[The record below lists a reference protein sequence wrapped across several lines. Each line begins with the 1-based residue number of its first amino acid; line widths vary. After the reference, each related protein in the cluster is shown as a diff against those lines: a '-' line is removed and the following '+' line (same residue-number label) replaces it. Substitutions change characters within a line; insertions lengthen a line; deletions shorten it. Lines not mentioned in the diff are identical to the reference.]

1 MRQVLLFLLLLCS
14 FLFSLLFTDV
24 VSFGQGTAK
33 TVKVG
38 RIVAALRMSPLVLSF
53 YLVIFA
59 RVLCSSL
66 GVYMRSYG
74 AVSYVEESRFIKD
87 CQAAREID
95 RKLERVS

>member
-38 RIVAALRMSPLVLSF
+38 RIVAALGMSSLVSSF
-53 YLVIFA
+53 YLVIHA

-66 GVYMRSYG
+66 GGYMGSYG
-74 AVSYVEESRFIKD
+74 TDSHDEGSKGIKD
-87 CQAAREID
+87 CRAAREID
-95 RKLERVS
+95 SKLES